1 MILDA
6 GGKALNRTDPSP
18 YPPKKK
24 TPHPYGADILV
35 WGGETDN
42 ITKT

>member
-18 YPPKKK
+18 HPQKKK
-24 TPHPYGADILV
+24 LPTLMELIFWCGVERQTI
-35 WGGETDN
+35 
-42 ITKT
+42 